1 MKVEYLGI
9 LPIAIG
15 LILIVFSLPFLSS
28 AERDN
33 PNLNPLSPPLPVAR
47 SASATFG
54 LPDIRGQFQGQYGEI
69 TYTIVSTAITPGVP
83 LRVAAKVEIPMLLA
97 AEWNVDFISIR
108 LDNAVQNGW
117 PIINGTK
124 QAEIF
129 ITSWEK
135 ATPSIFLYS
144 AWASSDVLNFTSEG
158 FVGGLLEIS
167 WLPACWG
174 CFDWTHLGNL
184 TDIKI
189 PTTTSLTITS
199 QQEADAP
206 LQTQISLAWDNYHR
220 NFDDF
225 LYISL
230 TGIGSLVA
238 GITILAQ
245 KEVRRRRSVRRI
257 AASESRLDQE
267 SRTEP

>member
-1 MKVEYLGI
+1 
-9 LPIAIG
+9 
-15 LILIVFSLPFLSS
+15 
-28 AERDN
+28 
-33 PNLNPLSPPLPVAR
+33 
-47 SASATFG
+47 
-54 LPDIRGQFQGQYGEI
+54 
-69 TYTIVSTAITPGVP
+69 
-83 LRVAAKVEIPMLLA
+83 
-97 AEWNVDFISIR
+97 
-108 LDNAVQNGW
+108 
-117 PIINGTK
+117 
-124 QAEIF
+124 
-129 ITSWEK
+129 
-135 ATPSIFLYS
+135 
-144 AWASSDVLNFTSEG
+144 LNFTSEG

-257 AASESRLDQE
+257 AASESRFDQE